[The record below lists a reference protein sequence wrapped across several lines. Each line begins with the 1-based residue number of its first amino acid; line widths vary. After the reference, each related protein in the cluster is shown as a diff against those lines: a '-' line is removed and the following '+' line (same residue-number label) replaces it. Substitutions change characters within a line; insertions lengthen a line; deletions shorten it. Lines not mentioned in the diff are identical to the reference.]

1 MKNTEIEEF
10 DEFFLIKSS
19 SKSENEKLQELTV
32 DITKIVIEIFSK
44 HLSINF
50 IDASHLVRESANHSI
65 SIVLDIIYRLN
76 VTQNENKNI
85 NNYDINNE
93 INNLFSKKISE
104 LNMSSSRLLR
114 EELTNIL
121 SVVLRGKKLF
131 KLKKED
137 YEIKISN
144 VNDVQIKFD
153 DKIYFYYILKQNVK
167 FFFTEFFSLLF
178 FYFKNKFWK
187 KKNIGFIHI
196 NKRKLF
202 QINNINFIS
211 VKKYFNFSDNQFNLE
226 SRQVFYEH
234 NISEFIKLS
243 KNLNT
248 WNFFSNIKI
257 NDDVLR
263 IFFIYIIL
271 KIDQILFDKTLF
283 KKIIDK
289 NIKKINKLEISSVIS
304 EGDWFKFNHA
314 LIAHCLRKLNIPL
327 VLYYHAGGEIFN
339 SGHLYKKGSL
349 IFDRNHFLDYVL
361 LSSEFKQN
369 NIKPKYLKTPNI
381 NWFFEKKKIKI
392 SSVKNRFRILYTP
405 ITINYPYNLENM
417 NNANPDNLYSHRK
430 WIKELLSPI
439 DEINRS
445 YKFDFYIKLKNS
457 TTNYDNFE
465 YLYNPNLEFKN
476 INIKFLHKGNSYSY
490 LDFFD
495 LHFFCGPSTT
505 FAESMTKNI
514 PSICLWNTN
523 IYELDRD
530 NMQLFEN
537 MKDVGIVCTNQKE
550 LIQSFNQFIFHN
562 YWQTDQIQNLRI
574 QFCKKFA
581 YTDIDWRKKWGE
593 LLIDLIN

>member
-283 KKIIDK
+283 
-289 NIKKINKLEISSVIS
+289 
-304 EGDWFKFNHA
+304 
-314 LIAHCLRKLNIPL
+314 
-327 VLYYHAGGEIFN
+327 
-339 SGHLYKKGSL
+339 
-349 IFDRNHFLDYVL
+349 
-361 LSSEFKQN
+361 
-369 NIKPKYLKTPNI
+369 
-381 NWFFEKKKIKI
+381 
-392 SSVKNRFRILYTP
+392 
-405 ITINYPYNLENM
+405 
-417 NNANPDNLYSHRK
+417 
-430 WIKELLSPI
+430 
-439 DEINRS
+439 
-445 YKFDFYIKLKNS
+445 
-457 TTNYDNFE
+457 
-465 YLYNPNLEFKN
+465 
-476 INIKFLHKGNSYSY
+476 
-490 LDFFD
+490 
-495 LHFFCGPSTT
+495 
-505 FAESMTKNI
+505 
-514 PSICLWNTN
+514 
-523 IYELDRD
+523 
-530 NMQLFEN
+530 
-537 MKDVGIVCTNQKE
+537 
-550 LIQSFNQFIFHN
+550 
-562 YWQTDQIQNLRI
+562 
-574 QFCKKFA
+574 
-581 YTDIDWRKKWGE
+581 
-593 LLIDLIN
+593 